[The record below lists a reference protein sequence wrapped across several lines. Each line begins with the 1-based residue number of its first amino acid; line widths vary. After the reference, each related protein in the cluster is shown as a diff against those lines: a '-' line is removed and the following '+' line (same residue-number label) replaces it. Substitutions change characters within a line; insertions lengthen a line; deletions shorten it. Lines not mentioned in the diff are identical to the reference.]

1 MKSSY
6 DAVIVGAGHNGLIA
20 SAYLARAGLRTLVVE
35 RQATLGG
42 ASCSARLFPGMDAK
56 LSVFS
61 YLISLLP
68 AKILND
74 LGVRISLL
82 QRRTASWTPV
92 GSGKG
97 YRELILRS
105 QDPAG
110 NQKAIS
116 QFTKRPSD
124 LDGYEQ
130 WAKMEGVLR
139 SMLWPTLWKPLTS
152 RQSLMERLEASQ

>member
-1 MKSSY
+1 
-6 DAVIVGAGHNGLIA
+6 
-20 SAYLARAGLRTLVVE
+20 
-35 RQATLGG
+35 
-42 ASCSARLFPGMDAK
+42 MDAK

-74 LGVRISLL
+74 LGLRLSLL

-110 NQKAIS
+110 NQKRFPNSPSGPRIS
-116 QFTKRPSD
+116 MDTNNGQRWRGPPVHAVAHPLETPHLTPISD
-124 LDGYEQ
+124 GE
-130 WAKMEGVLR
+130 
-139 SMLWPTLWKPLTS
+139 T
-152 RQSLMERLEASQ
+152 